1 MHFLR
6 EQRSRGA
13 EEQRSR
19 GAEEQRSRGAEEQR
33 SRGAEVH
40 STSVEGLF
48 SGFSLSFFSFFKL
61 ANSFLDGLYFVGVF
75 FTCRKTR
82 LVEKQDL

>member
-1 MHFLR
+1 MRLYCLLVLSACTFCV
-6 EQRSRGA
+6 
-13 EEQRSR
+13 
-19 GAEEQRSRGAEEQR
+19 